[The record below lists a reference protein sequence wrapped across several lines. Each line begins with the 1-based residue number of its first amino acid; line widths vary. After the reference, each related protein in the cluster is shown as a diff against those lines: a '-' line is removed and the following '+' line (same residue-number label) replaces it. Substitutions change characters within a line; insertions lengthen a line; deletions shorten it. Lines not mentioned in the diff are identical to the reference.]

1 MAKNYGKVKQNW
13 GLEVGKSRVVGGE
26 VDM

>member
-26 VDM
+26 GDR